1 MAKEQSEIPTLKE
14 LIDSDQRLR
23 SLRTRN
29 AQAVMASELYDIP
42 IDIFIQRKECS
53 KSGVWRAKRQ
63 TKLGYNIGR
72 VGRPQSLSNTDERIL
87 VGWIHRL
94 LGRDT
99 IVFTS
104 TLLELVC
111 FFLFAHQTSFIQSF
125 PYRQTS
131 YVRNTQRE
139 MKHKNV

>member
-63 TKLGYNIGR
+63 TKLGYNYTFASTQVPSRTSGCWAGR
-72 VGRPQSLSNTDERIL
+72 WVERKKK
-87 VGWIHRL
+87 
-94 LGRDT
+94 
-99 IVFTS
+99 
-104 TLLELVC
+104 
-111 FFLFAHQTSFIQSF
+111 
-125 PYRQTS
+125 
-131 YVRNTQRE
+131 VR
-139 MKHKNV
+139 